1 MTVREELIEFI
12 HACGLEGLGEITGD
26 TALFSSGLLDSLAL
40 FSLVAWVEE
49 RIGAPLDPATVDL
62 LAEWGTVD
70 ELSRFVETR
79 SGSRTPTSPHSR

>member
-1 MTVREELIEFI
+1 VREELIDFI
-12 HACGLEGLGEITGD
+12 HSCGVEGLGDITGD

-49 RIGAPLDPATVDL
+49 RIGVPLDPTTVDL

-79 SGSRTPTSPHSR
+79 RGLRTATTRHSR

>member
-1 MTVREELIEFI
+1 MTVRDEVIEFI
-12 HACGLEGLGEITGD
+12 HSCGLEGLGEISGD

-49 RIGAPLDPATVDL
+49 RIGVPLDPTALDL
-62 LAEWGTVD
+62 LVEWGTVD

-79 SGSRTPTSPHSR
+79 RGSRTPTSPHSR